1 MLPSLSPLIRP
12 SGFLVRSTI
21 LTTIALV
28 LVATVLPAASPPD
41 FRLKD
46 TDGKWFSLKDHL
58 GKDVIYISFWAT
70 WCVPCRREMPH
81 LQKMTD
87 DLKDQGFIVV
97 SVNTDPPATTSKI
110 KPYLRRHKMT
120 FTSVLDPDN
129 NVLDKYNP
137 TRELPYGVLIDRQG
151 NVSEIYAG
159 YRTGDEIRLRKA
171 VEALVSTGSEG
182 GPEKTEES
190 SK

>member
-1 MLPSLSPLIRP
+1 MVPSLSLSSRL
-12 SGFLVRSTI
+12 SGLLVRSMI
-21 LTTIALV
+21 LATIALISI
-28 LVATVLPAASPPD
+28 ATILPAASPPD

-46 TDGKWFSLKDHL
+46 TDGKWFSLKDHI
-58 GKDVIYISFWAT
+58 GNEVIYLSFWAT

-81 LQKMTD
+81 LQKMAD
-87 DLKDQGFIVV
+87 DFKDQGFIVV

-110 KPYLRRHKMT
+110 KPYLRRHKIT
-120 FTSVLDPDN
+120 FTTVLDPDN

-151 NVSEIYAG
+151 NVNEIYAG

-171 VEALVSTGSEG
+171 VETLVSTGSEG